1 VSIALELPEELLEAV
16 AKRAAEIV
24 LGQAPEPDEW
34 LTSDQAAQYLK
45 CGRRRIFNLVS
56 EKRIPVHREGVRL
69 MFLKSELD
77 EWIKSGRAVTA

>member
-1 VSIALELPEELLEAV
+1 VSIALELPEELLDAV
-16 AKRAAEIV
+16 AKRAAQIV
-24 LGQAPEPDEW
+24 LEQTSEPDEW

-56 EKRIPVHREGVRL
+56 DGRIPVHREGVRL

-77 EWIKSGRAVTA
+77 AWIKSGRAMTV

>member
-1 VSIALELPEELLEAV
+1 VIALELPDELLETV

-24 LGQAPEPDEW
+24 LEQAPEPDEW
-34 LTSDQAAQYLK
+34 FTSEQAAAYLK
-45 CGRRRIFNLVS
+45 CGRRRIFNLCA

-77 EWIKSGRAVTA
+77 EWIKSGRAMTA